1 MHSRF
6 HAYATTKVRVFSRIF
21 NEQLLLYYYSTQ
33 LYPSQ
38 KKKRK
43 FIEALYIAWSLPSIA
58 ILIAPCIQTEKI
70 VEKHFLSLFI
80 PMSCSGR
87 RKVFTATTAYHY
99 YTYLKTSISPLL
111 DRPLI
116 LCINKMTELRRCWVL
131 FPPSCFKEGT
141 GPLAYCWDLERKPA
155 YMPNLF
161 RSTNFPA
168 YFKKI
173 FLKDYI
179 FSLT

>member
-1 MHSRF
+1 MHTLRQRF
-6 HAYATTKVRVFSRIF
+6 AFFRAYLTSSYYYTIILRSYTPPQKRKENLLKPCISLEASPPLLF
-21 NEQLLLYYYSTQ
+21 LLLHASR
-33 LYPSQ
+33 Q
-38 KKKRK
+38 K
-43 FIEALYIAWSLPSIA
+43 
-58 ILIAPCIQTEKI
+58 KI

-141 GPLAYCWDLERKPA
+141 GPLAYC
-155 YMPNLF
+155 
-161 RSTNFPA
+161 
-168 YFKKI
+168 
-173 FLKDYI
+173 
-179 FSLT
+179 